1 MAGKKFYGVKF
12 GDGSTGIFTDWSICK
27 DRIRGEKGVS
37 YKGFGTEEE
46 ALAFVNSENALV
58 MQSTKNFEHEIT
70 DIKFNTDIAIYVD
83 GSYRNDIYSY
93 GFVVVDVSKDV
104 AIHEQRGKGTDL
116 DAAKLRNVS
125 GEMKG
130 AMEAMVYCINSGIK
144 EVTICYDY
152 SGIEMWALGSWKRN
166 NIFTKGYHDFYQ
178 CRKDR
183 LKVHFMK
190 IKGHSG
196 DKWNERADILAKEG
210 LEES

>member
-12 GDGSTGIFTDWSICK
+12 GDGSTEIFTDWTICK

-37 YKGFGTEEE
+37 YKGFSTKEE
-46 ALAFVNSENALV
+46 ALVFVNTQNEVIKQKSKKV
-58 MQSTKNFEHEIT
+58 KNNTAMTE
-70 DIKFNTDIAIYVD
+70 FNTDIAIYVD
-83 GSYRNDIYSY
+83 GSYRDDIYSY
-93 GFVVVDVSKDV
+93 GFVVVDMSRDV
-104 AIHEQRGKGTDL
+104 AIHEQRGRGTDEE
-116 DAAKLRNVS
+116 AAKLRNVS

-144 EVTICYDY
+144 EVTLCYDY
-152 SGIEMWALGSWKRN
+152 SGIEMWALGLWKRN

-190 IKGHSG
+190 VKGHSG